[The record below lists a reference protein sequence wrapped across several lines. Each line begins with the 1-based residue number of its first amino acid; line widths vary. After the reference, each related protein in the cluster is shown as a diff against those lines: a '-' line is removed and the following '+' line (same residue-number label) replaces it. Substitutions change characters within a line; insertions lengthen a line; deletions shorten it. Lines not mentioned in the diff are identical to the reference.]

1 MEVELAQAL
10 IWKDSLGGNFP
21 RKKAWAFFV
30 PVYGI
35 SDPVRPAIEVQVF
48 IGAGRFS
55 GVRRPGEKV
64 ARSRKKFAMDRLFEA
79 PGRTVV
85 GGRQ

>member
-1 MEVELAQAL
+1 MEVELARAL

-30 PVYGI
+30 PVYDI

-55 GVRRPGEKV
+55 GVRCSPGWMLELEQ
-64 ARSRKKFAMDRLFEA
+64 KFAM
-79 PGRTVV
+79 GRFIGTH
-85 GGRQ
+85 GPN